1 MTDIETTP
9 AHRFTVGGA
18 LGFGFEVLKARPQ
31 SVLIL
36 LIGQALISSLI
47 NVGFACVAYAVL
59 ASLHRCL
66 SGPAATAT
74 VPTTRED

>member
-1 MTDIETTP
+1 M
-9 AHRFTVGGA
+9 
-18 LGFGFEVLKARPQ
+18 
-31 SVLIL
+31 
-36 LIGQALISSLI
+36 ISSLI